1 MMPKVFTK
9 AKKFRP
15 ASFTARS
22 AAFTLVELMVSLVIL
37 SILMS
42 LALGGIMGARA
53 RARIAKTESTIRKI
67 SEIILPYY
75 ETYETRRPLLPGN
88 AATLTDRKALAE
100 LRRIALRRLMTMELP
115 ERTSDIKS
123 MFDPAT
129 FALPGQSSVPA
140 PFAANYAG
148 TTYPL
153 TEMAPI
159 ANRYRAIMI
168 DVPPDTVA
176 ARLDSIQSSDLLHMI
191 VTRGVVADPE
201 VTAHFRADEQADTNG
216 NGMPEFVDGWGKPI
230 MFKRW
235 PIGFNSPLQPIDGSL
250 ASRDERVS
258 LNGHRLVP
266 LIYSGGQDQVIDIND
281 VNETGVTGEFSYANF
296 AFDPFAVAMSTTWQE
311 PPTGAF
317 GEVFLVPIVNGAITT
332 FSSQRVNGAVPAGGF
347 QTIASERAIEGGTL
361 GSRDNI
367 HNHNMTR

>member
-1 MMPKVFTK
+1 MTPLVFTNPI
-9 AKKFRP
+9 P
-15 ASFTARS
+15 ASRS
-22 AAFTLVELMVSLVIL
+22 HFCGRWSAFTLVELMVSLLIL

-53 RARIAKTESTIRKI
+53 RSRIAKTESTIRKI

-88 AATLTDRKALAE
+88 AATLTNRNALAE

-129 FALPGQSSVPA
+129 FAVRGQSSVPD
-140 PFAANYAG
+140 PFPAVYAG

-168 DVPPDTVA
+168 DVPPDAVA
-176 ARLDSIQSSDLLHMI
+176 ARLDSIQSSDMLHMI

-250 ASRDERVS
+250 SSRDERVS

-296 AFDPFAVAMSTTWQE
+296 AFDPFAVAMSPPWQE
-311 PPTGAF
+311 APTGAY
-317 GEVFLVPIVNGAITT
+317 GEVVLRPRLVDGITT
-332 FSSQRVNGAVPAGGF
+332 FFSERVNGTPSPDSF